1 MEREYIQGYVALVG
15 TSPESGGYCVVPRSH
30 HRFEELAPIPREL
43 PGTERAELIAKEGI
57 VPHVPAGGL
66 LMWDS
71 RVLHCNA
78 PGVPSTGA
86 DAGRAAQ
93 PELLRCAVMVC
104 MSPMRLATPA
114 VRAQH
119 RWALENGL
127 CLNHM
132 AHHLTQGSERWKHD
146 VGFSRVAPVPLEELS
161 DEGKAILG

>member
-1 MEREYIQGYVALVG
+1 MTSRSERQ
-15 TSPESGGYCVVPRSH
+15 R
-30 HRFEELAPIPREL
+30 
-43 PGTERAELIAKEGI
+43 ERAELIAKEGI

-104 MSPMRLATPA
+104 MGPMRLATPA

-132 AHHLTQGSERWKHD
+132 AHHLTQGSDRWKHD
-146 VGFSRVAPVPLEELS
+146 VGFSRVPPVPLEELS